1 MFESNSFVIVIKNKQ
16 KHIMNVIYS
25 GQFAGF
31 ISIINQTIKIKT
43 TSTSITSYI
52 RIVQCS
58 ILYKN
63 ILMIIFL

>member
-1 MFESNSFVIVIKNKQ
+1 
-16 KHIMNVIYS
+16 MNVIYS

-43 TSTSITSYI
+43 TSTFITSYI

-63 ILMIIFL
+63 ILMIIFSFLYIELFVLGDEASMR